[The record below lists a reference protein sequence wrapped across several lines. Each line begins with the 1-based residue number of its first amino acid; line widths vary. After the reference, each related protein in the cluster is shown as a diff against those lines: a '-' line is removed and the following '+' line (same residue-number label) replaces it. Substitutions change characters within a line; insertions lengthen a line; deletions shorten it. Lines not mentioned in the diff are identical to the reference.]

1 MKKSFLSKVKDFFYG
16 LSHSSDYTKDFL
28 FNSDIRSNFFIGVTV
43 ICLEIFMLLRLEFK
57 NILTDVIQDSDWIR
71 KHVCAYLVLLA
82 AAVILVFYSFLY
94 KRGKTKSRVL
104 GKLVKDL
111 FCVVSIGFGLYMSY
125 ISLNPTSQ
133 VFAFLTME
141 IFVLCI
147 YAWTPLQSLL
157 ISVGSFGIYIYL
169 QSRLGPVYYGTKI
182 NSFTAWLFLYA
193 CALNTFY
200 QKKCVAQ
207 EEEKLE
213 SLLKYVREKS
223 SQDELTGLPNLHKF
237 QYDAMEFLKKSEVV
251 LENWR
256 FVFMDIGNFKNYNEK
271 YGFSAGNAFL
281 KIFGQ
286 YIIEEFPDELVARYS
301 DDHFI
306 VLAEVKDL
314 EQRLDSLHEKIR
326 KWESDVQMTLK
337 AGFYMPK
344 DQFTPPGSAC
354 DYARYACES
363 IKKNYTV
370 NYIEYNTMMHK
381 EFNRKKYIVN
391 SIDNAINNGYI
402 KVFYQPVVWAADGK
416 LCGAEAL
423 ARWDDP
429 DFGFLQPGAFISI
442 LEEYHLIHKL
452 DMAVLEIVCRDL
464 REAMDKGLRVFPI
477 SINFSRLDFELLNLA
492 DELDSCMERYGI
504 DKGLIHVEVTESM
517 LGEGN
522 AKLTGMLN
530 NLRERGYSLWLDD
543 FGSGYSGLNVLKD
556 YSFDMMKIDMN
567 FLSKFS
573 ENKKSQPI
581 LTSIVDLAGKIGM
594 KTLSEGVETNEAY
607 DFLRSIGCQRL
618 QGYLFGKPMLKSEL
632 VEKIHNG
639 TYVVSDLCG

>member
-57 NILTDVIQDSDWIR
+57 NILTDAIQDSDWIR

-111 FCVVSIGFGLYMSY
+111 FCVVSISFGLYMSY

-391 SIDNAINNGYI
+391 SIDNAIKNGYI

-452 DMAVLEIVCRDL
+452 DMAVLKIVCRDL
-464 REAMDKGLRVFPI
+464 REAMDKGLRVFPV

-530 NLRERGYSLWLDD
+530 KLSEMGYSLWLDD

-639 TYVVSDLCG
+639 TYVVSELAG

>member
-28 FNSDIRSNFFIGVTV
+28 FNSDIRSNFFIGITV

-71 KHVCAYLVLLA
+71 KHVCAYLILLA

-94 KRGKTKSRVL
+94 KKGKTKSRVL

-111 FCVVSIGFGLYMSY
+111 FCVVSISFGLYMSY

-200 QKKCVAQ
+200 QKKCAAQ

-391 SIDNAINNGYI
+391 SIDNAIKNGYI

-530 NLRERGYSLWLDD
+530 KLRERGYSLWLDD

-581 LTSIVDLAGKIGM
+581 LTSIVGLAEKIGM

-639 TYVVSDLCG
+639 TYVVSELAG

>member
-94 KRGKTKSRVL
+94 KKGKTKSRVL

-111 FCVVSIGFGLYMSY
+111 FCVVSISFGLYMSY

-200 QKKCVAQ
+200 QKKCAAQ

-370 NYIEYNTMMHK
+370 NYIEYNTLMHK

-530 NLRERGYSLWLDD
+530 NLSERGYSLWLDD

-581 LTSIVDLAGKIGM
+581 LTSIVGLAEKIGM

-639 TYVVSDLCG
+639 TYVVSELAG

>member
-57 NILTDVIQDSDWIR
+57 NILTGVIQDSDWIR

-94 KRGKTKSRVL
+94 KKGKTKSLVL

-200 QKKCVAQ
+200 QKKCAAQ

-391 SIDNAINNGYI
+391 SIDNAIKNGYI

-632 VEKIHNG
+632 MEKIYNG
-639 TYVVSDLCG
+639 TYVVSELAG

>member
-94 KRGKTKSRVL
+94 KKGKTKSRVL

-111 FCVVSIGFGLYMSY
+111 FCVVSISFGLYMSY

-306 VLAEVKDL
+306 VLAEVKNL

-391 SIDNAINNGYI
+391 SIDNAIKNGYI

-452 DMAVLEIVCRDL
+452 DMAMLEIVCRDL
-464 REAMDKGLRVFPI
+464 REAMDKGLSFFPI

-492 DELDSCMERYGI
+492 DELDSCVERYGI

-530 NLRERGYSLWLDD
+530 KLRERGYSLWLDD

-581 LTSIVDLAGKIGM
+581 LTSIVGLAEKIGM

-639 TYVVSDLCG
+639 TYVVSELAG

>member
-94 KRGKTKSRVL
+94 KKGKTKSRVL

-111 FCVVSIGFGLYMSY
+111 FCVVSISFGLYMSY

-306 VLAEVKDL
+306 VLAEVKNL

-391 SIDNAINNGYI
+391 SIDNAIKNGYI

-504 DKGLIHVEVTESM
+504 GKGLIHVEVTESM

-530 NLRERGYSLWLDD
+530 KLSERGYSLWLDD

-632 VEKIHNG
+632 MEKIHNG
-639 TYVVSDLCG
+639 TYVVSELAG

>member
-111 FCVVSIGFGLYMSY
+111 FCVVSISFGLYMSY

-391 SIDNAINNGYI
+391 SIDNAIKNGYI

-530 NLRERGYSLWLDD
+530 KLRERGYSLWLDD

-639 TYVVSDLCG
+639 TYVVSELAG

>member
-43 ICLEIFMLLRLEFK
+43 ICLELFMLLRLEFK

-111 FCVVSIGFGLYMSY
+111 FCVVSISFGLYMSY

-314 EQRLDSLHEKIR
+314 EQRLDSLHEKIC

-391 SIDNAINNGYI
+391 SIDNAIKNGYI

-464 REAMDKGLRVFPI
+464 SEAMDKGLWVFPI

-492 DELDSCMERYGI
+492 DELDSCVERYGI

-530 NLRERGYSLWLDD
+530 KLRERGYSLWLDD

-581 LTSIVDLAGKIGM
+581 LTSIVGLAEKIGM

-639 TYVVSDLCG
+639 TYVVSELAG

>member
-94 KRGKTKSRVL
+94 KKGKTKSRVL

-111 FCVVSIGFGLYMSY
+111 FCVVSISFGLYMSY

-306 VLAEVKDL
+306 VLAEVKNL

-391 SIDNAINNGYI
+391 SIDNAIKNGYI

-423 ARWDDP
+423 ARRDDP

-504 DKGLIHVEVTESM
+504 DKGLIHVEVTESL

-581 LTSIVDLAGKIGM
+581 LTSIVDLAEKIGM

-639 TYVVSDLCG
+639 TYVVSELAG

>member
-1 MKKSFLSKVKDFFYG
+1 M
-16 LSHSSDYTKDFL
+16 
-28 FNSDIRSNFFIGVTV
+28 
-43 ICLEIFMLLRLEFK
+43 
-57 NILTDVIQDSDWIR
+57 
-71 KHVCAYLVLLA
+71 
-82 AAVILVFYSFLY
+82 
-94 KRGKTKSRVL
+94 
-104 GKLVKDL
+104 
-111 FCVVSIGFGLYMSY
+111 
-125 ISLNPTSQ
+125 
-133 VFAFLTME
+133 
-141 IFVLCI
+141 
-147 YAWTPLQSLL
+147 
-157 ISVGSFGIYIYL
+157 
-169 QSRLGPVYYGTKI
+169 
-182 NSFTAWLFLYA
+182 
-193 CALNTFY
+193 NTFY
-200 QKKCVAQ
+200 QKKSTAKK
-207 EEEKLE
+207 EEKLE
-213 SLLKYVREKS
+213 SLIKYVREKS

-237 QYDAMEFLKKSEVV
+237 QYDSMEFLKSEDVDFSS
-251 LENWR
+251 WR

-286 YIIEEFPDELVARYS
+286 YVIEEFPDELVARYS

-306 VLAEVKDL
+306 VLAKVDGL
-314 EQRLDSLHEKIR
+314 EERLDHLHDKIK

-337 AGFYMPK
+337 AGFYTPK

-370 NYIEYNTMMHK
+370 NYVEYNALMHK

-391 SIDNAINNGYI
+391 NIDNAIKNGYI
-402 KVFYQPVVWAADGK
+402 KAFYQPVVWASDGK
-416 LCGAEAL
+416 ICGAEAL

-429 DFGFLQPGAFISI
+429 DFGLLQPASFISI

-452 DMAVLEIVCRDL
+452 DMAVMEIVCRDL

-477 SINFSRLDFELLNLA
+477 SINFSRLDFELLDLVV
-492 DELDSCMERYGI
+492 ELETCMEKYGI
-504 DKGLIHVEVTESM
+504 EKNLIHVEITESM
-517 LGEGN
+517 LGDGN
-522 AKLTGMLN
+522 ANLTKILN
-530 NLRERGYSLWLDD
+530 KLREKGYSLWLDD

-573 ENKKSQPI
+573 ENSKSQPI

-594 KTLSEGVETNEAY
+594 NTLSEGVETSEAH

-632 VEKIHNG
+632 VEKIHDG
-639 TYVVSDLCG
+639 TYIVSDQAG

>member
-16 LSHSSDYTKDFL
+16 LSHSSEYTKDFL
-28 FNSDIRSNFFIGVTV
+28 FKSDIRSNFFIGMTV
-43 ICLEIFMLLRLEFK
+43 ICLEIFMLLRLKFK
-57 NILTDVIQDSDWIR
+57 NILTDFPQDSDWIR

-94 KRGKTKSRVL
+94 KRGKTKSRAL
-104 GKLVKDL
+104 GKLVKDM
-111 FCVVSIGFGLYMSY
+111 FCVVSISFGLYMSY

-147 YAWTPLQSLL
+147 YAWTPLQSLI
-157 ISVGSFGIYIYL
+157 ISVGSFLIYIYL

-200 QKKCVAQ
+200 QKKCAAQ

-391 SIDNAINNGYI
+391 SIDNAIKNGYI

-492 DELDSCMERYGI
+492 DELDSCMERYAI

-530 NLRERGYSLWLDD
+530 NLSERGYSLWLDD

-581 LTSIVDLAGKIGM
+581 LTSIVGLAEKIGM

-639 TYVVSDLCG
+639 TYVVSELAG

>member
-391 SIDNAINNGYI
+391 SIDNAIKNGYI

-639 TYVVSDLCG
+639 TYVVSELAG

>member
-16 LSHSSDYTKDFL
+16 LSHSSEYTKDFL
-28 FNSDIRSNFFIGVTV
+28 FKSDIRSNFFIGMTV
-43 ICLEIFMLLRLEFK
+43 ICLEIFMLLRLKFK
-57 NILTDVIQDSDWIR
+57 NILTDIPQDADWIR

-104 GKLVKDL
+104 GKLVKDS
-111 FCVVSIGFGLYMSY
+111 FCVVSISFGLYMSY

-200 QKKCVAQ
+200 QKKCAAQ

-464 REAMDKGLRVFPI
+464 REAMDKGLRVFPV

-530 NLRERGYSLWLDD
+530 NLSERGYSLWLDD

-581 LTSIVDLAGKIGM
+581 LTSIVGLAEKIGM

-639 TYVVSDLCG
+639 TYVVSELAG

>member
-16 LSHSSDYTKDFL
+16 LSHSSEYTKDFL
-28 FNSDIRSNFFIGVTV
+28 FKSDIRSNFFIGMTV

-71 KHVCAYLVLLA
+71 KHVCAYLILLA

-94 KRGKTKSRVL
+94 KKGKTKSRVL

-111 FCVVSIGFGLYMSY
+111 FCVVSISFGLYMSY

-200 QKKCVAQ
+200 QKKCAAQ

-237 QYDAMEFLKKSEVV
+237 QYDAMEFMQKSEAV

-286 YIIEEFPDELVARYS
+286 YVIEEFPDELVARYS

-530 NLRERGYSLWLDD
+530 NLSERGYSLWLDD

-581 LTSIVDLAGKIGM
+581 LTSIVGLAEKIGM

-639 TYVVSDLCG
+639 TYVVSELAG

>member
-28 FNSDIRSNFFIGVTV
+28 FNSDIRSNFFIGITV

-71 KHVCAYLVLLA
+71 KHVCAYLILLA

-94 KRGKTKSRVL
+94 KKGKTKSRVL

-111 FCVVSIGFGLYMSY
+111 FCVVSISFGLYMSY

-200 QKKCVAQ
+200 QKKCAAQ

-391 SIDNAINNGYI
+391 SIDNAIKNGYI

-464 REAMDKGLRVFPI
+464 REAMDKGLWVFPI

-530 NLRERGYSLWLDD
+530 KLRERGYSLWLDD

-639 TYVVSDLCG
+639 TYVVSELAG